1 MSGGSAPQRLLVT
14 DVPGLGTTW
23 VERGT
28 KYWTRRALLG
38 LFTVGMLLLIVFF
51 VIAVLGGILSSVG
64 VVTRVV
70 VSTVAG
76 ISVVASCFYG
86 LRSLRQ
92 KNADIRAVV
101 AGNEAMSTPAGRT
114 GRPSVSGLGV
124 GALAS
129 GGSALAGGLLLIGG
143 LCGVGWFLA
152 MALGS
157 FGRYANLEEAVA
169 KTKLERWRADQST
182 A

>member
-1 MSGGSAPQRLLVT
+1 MSKYDVIPRELVT

-28 KYWTRRALLG
+28 MYWMRRALLV
-38 LFTVGMLLLIVFF
+38 LFTVGMLVLVVFF
-51 VIAVLGGILSSVG
+51 IIAVLGGILSSVG
-64 VVTRVV
+64 LVARVV

-76 ISVVASCFYG
+76 IAIVASCFYG

-92 KNADIRAVV
+92 KNADISAVV
-101 AGNEAMSTPAGRT
+101 AGNEALSTTAGRT
-114 GRPSVSGLGV
+114 GKPSVSGLGV
-124 GALAS
+124 GALAG

-157 FGRYANLEEAVA
+157 FGRYANLEEAAA
-169 KTKLERWRADQST
+169 KTKLERWRADQSD